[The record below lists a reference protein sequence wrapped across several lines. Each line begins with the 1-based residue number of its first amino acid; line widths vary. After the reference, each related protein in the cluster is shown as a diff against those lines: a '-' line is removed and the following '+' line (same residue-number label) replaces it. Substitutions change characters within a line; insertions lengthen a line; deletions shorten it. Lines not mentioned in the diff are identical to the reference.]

1 MKSGAGSPFDDDFD
15 DEGQGE
21 DETTESETETATDT
35 DLQEADT
42 TESSLDDGLPYKYQ
56 RENIQDGRDRANL
69 FLRDEAETDI
79 ERLIEAMDEEFESE
93 SVYKIDVLEA
103 ALMAAANHPDSVSA
117 ELRQMGYGMK

>member
-103 ALMAAANHPDSVSA
+103 ALMAAANHPDSVSS

>member
-15 DEGQGE
+15 DDGEGEEEGSE
-21 DETTESETETATDT
+21 PETETATEAES
-35 DLQEADT
+35 QET
-42 TESSLDDGLPYKYQ
+42 SNTESSLDDGLPYKYQ

-79 ERLIEAMDEEFESE
+79 ERLIEAMDNEFESE

-103 ALMAAANHPDSVSA
+103 ALMAAAGHPDSVSK
-117 ELRQMGYGMK
+117 ELQDMGYGMK